1 MRLFRLELK
10 RILKSRR
17 TLILLAIALLLSVA
31 MAYLPIS
38 FEGINRPN
46 EDGTVTELDGLA
58 AIKYKQDLYKTSAGE
73 VTSDRIKS
81 ALETYQSCVRE
92 YGPVEEEGF
101 PLAVNIEKIVPIR
114 PLLKGL
120 SEAFADPLTGIGA
133 DLMDIDPNDID
144 GAYYEKCAEHLQ
156 DVMRNEQREN
166 ETAQQKALEKYSEL
180 DTPFYLH
187 SGISKDAFDYIEFYI
202 LFLAILCVAIA
213 ASTFAG
219 EYQTGGDSILRTTKY
234 GHKQLAITKI
244 LAAFTL
250 FVVTFLVGI
259 TVHILILDAAFGTD
273 CLKTSFQMLYSIINL
288 PNINLGQ
295 LQIILAAAGLLS
307 VLATVSC
314 TLFLSAKCKDT
325 LTVLL
330 ISIVVLLMPLFAYVA
345 MGATWLSTILPSAGI
360 GMQNNFLYQLAN
372 FNYLNIGG
380 MSFWTPQII
389 LLSAGIELFV
399 FTFLAIHSYCRHQ
412 VA

>member
-73 VTSDRIKS
+73 VTPDRIKS

-92 YGPVEEEGF
+92 YGPVEEEGL

-144 GAYYEKCAEHLQ
+144 GECAEHLQ

-202 LFLAILCVAIA
+202 LFLAILYVAIA
-213 ASTFAG
+213 APTFAG

-234 GHKQLAITKI
+234 GRNQLAITKI

-250 FVVTFLVGI
+250 FVVTLLAG
-259 TVHILILDAAFGTD
+259 
-273 CLKTSFQMLYSIINL
+273 IINF
-288 PNINLGQ
+288 ITE
-295 LQIILAAAGLLS
+295 I
-307 VLATVSC
+307 VS
-314 TLFLSAKCKDT
+314 LFFGIVKPVSRFIKC
-325 LTVLL
+325 
-330 ISIVVLLMPLFAYVA
+330 IVVVL
-345 MGATWLSTILPSAGI
+345 
-360 GMQNNFLYQLAN
+360 
-372 FNYLNIGG
+372 
-380 MSFWTPQII
+380 
-389 LLSAGIELFV
+389 
-399 FTFLAIHSYCRHQ
+399 
-412 VA
+412 

>member
-73 VTSDRIKS
+73 VTPDRIKS

-101 PLAVNIEKIVPIR
+101 PLAVFIEKIVPFR
-114 PLLKGL
+114 HLLMGL
-120 SEAFADPLTGIGA
+120 SEAFADPVTGIGA

-187 SGISKDAFDYIEFYI
+187 SGISKDAFDYIELYI
-202 LFLAILCVAIA
+202 LLLATTIYLWLI
-213 ASTFAG
+213 SLTTSK
-219 EYQTGGDSILRTTKY
+219 ELSILLLKLY
-234 GHKQLAITKI
+234 NDGAIGI
-244 LAAFTL
+244 SN
-250 FVVTFLVGI
+250 TFLDSASVI
-259 TVHILILDAAFGTD
+259 KTD
-273 CLKTSFQMLYSIINL
+273 NQ
-288 PNINLGQ
+288 
-295 LQIILAAAGLLS
+295 
-307 VLATVSC
+307 
-314 TLFLSAKCKDT
+314 
-325 LTVLL
+325 LL
-330 ISIVVLLMPLFAYVA
+330 IRSVRF
-345 MGATWLSTILPSAGI
+345 
-360 GMQNNFLYQLAN
+360 MQVE
-372 FNYLNIGG
+372 
-380 MSFWTPQII
+380 SP
-389 LLSAGIELFV
+389 
-399 FTFLAIHSYCRHQ
+399 
-412 VA
+412 